1 MQKEK
6 VILKFLSSSFVRE
19 ENIHINCLLILL
31 QFCFFGYKS
40 MFRAETWDVSILP
53 DKVLSLT
60 KIYIREFF
68 SNQIVTNDI
77 SSTIFLVLPLDSQM
91 TKA

>member
-1 MQKEK
+1 
-6 VILKFLSSSFVRE
+6 
-19 ENIHINCLLILL
+19 
-31 QFCFFGYKS
+31 
-40 MFRAETWDVSILP
+40 MFRTETWDVSILP

-60 KIYIREFF
+60 KICIREFF

-77 SSTIFLVLPLDSQM
+77 SSTIFLFLPLDSQM